1 MEDVKVTVT
10 QEKREETIEKFLRL
24 VEVEFEGIEVTAIFT
39 KVLLQEAIRTVE
51 DRAMLAPLNV
61 INHTLNNRE

>member
-1 MEDVKVTVT
+1 MEDIKLTVT
-10 QEKREETIEKFLRL
+10 QEKRQETIEKILRL

-51 DRAMLAPLNV
+51 DRAMLAPLDV